1 LSKEIINFF
10 SDFFYKQY
18 KIKNIFL
25 GVNINNMNAIKAY
38 IKTGFTYS
46 KDIDHM
52 GGIYMVKKYKII
64 KKIPN

>member
-1 LSKEIINFF
+1 
-10 SDFFYKQY
+10 
-18 KIKNIFL
+18 
-25 GVNINNMNAIKAY
+25 MNAIKAY